1 MLLMLHLG
9 GLGQHEHYILF
20 LYFFN
25 LQLLISKQ
33 EFDKVYGP
41 TWHCIVGT
49 SFGSFVTHS
58 RGCFLY
64 FSMDKIIV
72 MLFKTK
78 IRKVLAS

>member
-1 MLLMLHLG
+1 M
-9 GLGQHEHYILF
+9 
-20 LYFFN
+20 
-25 LQLLISKQ
+25 K

-49 SFGSFVTHS
+49 SYGSFVTHS

>member
-1 MLLMLHLG
+1 MKTNFNFS
-9 GLGQHEHYILF
+9 LF
-20 LYFFN
+20 NCCY
-25 LQLLISKQ
+25 ISKQ
-33 EFDKVYGP
+33 EFDKVYVP

-49 SFGSFVTHS
+49 SYGSFVTHS